1 MDTDFFS
8 GAKPS
13 LISSKMLKDI
23 NKHLEFS
30 ASDGPTWGQS
40 VGGFYENY
48 IKPNIFPIV
57 IFAVF
62 AIFLL
67 IRYLIKKDKDKD
79 KNKYKKNKKNKHRT
93 VLREHEHEHEYEHSD
108 NYNTEPTDGRF
119 IYNDSEY
126 AIVNGKKYE
135 YNDFLGKY
143 QPVND
148 TLTED
153 DYSIDDKL
161 RDIMF

>member
-30 ASDGPTWGQS
+30 ASEGPTWGQS
-40 VGGFYENY
+40 FGGFYENY
-48 IKPNIFPIV
+48 VKPNVLPIAIFI

-62 AIFLL
+62 LI
-67 IRYLIKKDKDKD
+67 IRYLIKKDKDKYR
-79 KNKYKKNKKNKHRT
+79 KHKKNKHR
-93 VLREHEHEHEYEHSD
+93 VKLEEYDYNGD
-108 NYNTEPTDGRF
+108 NDETNSNMGLNDGRF

-135 YNDFLGKY
+135 YNEVTGKY
-143 QPVND
+143 QPMND
-148 TLTED
+148 TLTDD

-161 RDIMF
+161 RDDLF